1 MSGFVPIR
9 PKTPFSAGVVGG
21 ADQDSAPVSPSM
33 LNDVDSAGG
42 TVEGTS
48 SKDPLPATMD
58 ELAAL
63 LDAAREEIRNEMN
76 AELATASP
84 ALEQEQ
90 ARVSSLVAAIET
102 ARSEWTS
109 EVRSVLGELVVA
121 GVRSVV
127 SESADLQQDMLRDR
141 FAVIGERLISEQTM
155 VIRVRPDDADFAQS
169 MIGDRKG
176 WKLVPDDSLSGGLVA
191 ETEGGRVDASL
202 GSAITG
208 LAESVQSWQDEGS
221 G

>member
-1 MSGFVPIR
+1 MPND
-9 PKTPFSAGVVGG
+9 
-21 ADQDSAPVSPSM
+21 ADA
-33 LNDVDSAGG
+33 AGG
-42 TVEGTS
+42 TVEGAS
-48 SKDPLPATMD
+48 SEDPLPSTMD

-63 LDAAREEIRNEMN
+63 LDAAREEVRSEMN
-76 AELATASP
+76 AELATASS
-84 ALEQEQ
+84 ALERER
-90 ARVSSLVAAIET
+90 ARVGSLVAAIET

-127 SESADLQQDMLRDR
+127 CESADLQQDMLRDR

-169 MIGDRKG
+169 MIGDREG

>member
-9 PKTPFSAGVVGG
+9 PKAPFSAGVIGG
-21 ADQDSAPVSPSM
+21 ADTGSAPAESDMPSD
-33 LNDVDSAGG
+33 LDSAGG
-42 TVEGTS
+42 ILESAS
-48 SKDPLPATMD
+48 SEVPLPATAD

-63 LDAAREEIRNEMN
+63 LNAAREKIRDEMN
-76 AELATASP
+76 AELAAASV

-90 ARVSSLVAAIET
+90 ARVSSLVSAIDV

-109 EVRSVLGELVVA
+109 EIRNVLGELVVA

-127 SESADLQQDMLRDR
+127 SESTELQQEMLRDR

-155 VIRVRPDDADFAQS
+155 VIRVRPEDADFARS
-169 MIGDRKG
+169 MIGDREG
-176 WKLVPDDSLSGGLVA
+176 WRLVPDDSLSGGLVA

-202 GSAITG
+202 GAAVTG